1 MKYSGTVF
9 SIHPTKGRVER
20 TVVLEEIVYQNRTFW
35 RSKRYWFDREDG
47 RNFNPH
53 DKWSLDITTI
63 VPLDADSPL
72 LHPVRKARKTAARK
86 SAPVKNGSAKSNPA
100 PPAAKKVGGTRN

>member
-20 TVVLEEIVYQNRTFW
+20 TVVLEEIVYQDRTFW

-63 VPLDADSPL
+63 VPLEPDSPL
-72 LHPVRKARKTAARK
+72 LHPVRKPRKTAVRKAESAK
-86 SAPVKNGSAKSNPA
+86 SAPAKTPA
-100 PPAAKKVGGTRN
+100 ARPAAKKAGGTKN

>member
-63 VPLDADSPL
+63 VPLDSDSPL
-72 LHPVRKARKTAARK
+72 LHPVRKARKTPARK
-86 SAPVKNGSAKSNPA
+86 TAPVKNGSAKGTPPS
-100 PPAAKKVGGTRN
+100 PAAKKAGGAKN